1 MTFWNVDKIRNLAED
16 AYNQAKPKSDVEA
29 RVYEVLSH
37 KNWGSATS
45 LMNGIA
51 KDTYDYDKC
60 ECVVFFWVSNVFGR
74 SVDGSGP
81 MPPAPSRPAT
91 PLRPRFTF

>member
-1 MTFWNVDKIRNLAED
+1 MEFLKDLNVDKIRNLAED

-60 ECVVFFWVSNVFGR
+60 ECVVFFGVSNVFGR
-74 SVDGSGP
+74 SVD
-81 MPPAPSRPAT
+81 
-91 PLRPRFTF
+91 